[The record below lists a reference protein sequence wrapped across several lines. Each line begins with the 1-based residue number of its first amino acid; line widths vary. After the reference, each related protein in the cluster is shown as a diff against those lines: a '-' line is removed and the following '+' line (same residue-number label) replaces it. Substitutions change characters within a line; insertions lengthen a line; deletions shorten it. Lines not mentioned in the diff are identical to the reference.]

1 MLFYQRLSV
10 IITLVIFVVITGCAK
25 KPEAPR
31 PEVVAT
37 YVGGEVTK
45 QELRS
50 YINDYAQKSSNHD
63 VCDKHGWKHDKCEKD
78 EACESHPLSSVDA
91 YRMLT
96 KTFILNKMIE
106 RWVKEKGVARRKTV
120 KHGLKHLADDINLDT
135 IVAKKHE
142 DKLEPDRIEIQ
153 QYYEEHRDEYQGQ
166 AFDEVEGEIKGILA
180 ARNQETFIPEY
191 IEQLKK
197 NAVVSK
203 NYDLL
208 KVEAPAERE
217 LRNYYG
223 THREEFIEP
232 LKIKISQ
239 IQVNIGGRGSEKE
252 AIEKAQK
259 AMAQLRS
266 GEKFEKVAS
275 EYSDGFNAQNGGR
288 VPGYI
293 KKGDRS
299 NVFEENVFSLFPKE
313 MSKVF
318 KEGQS
323 YYIVKLT
330 ERQKDRQKALA
341 EVMAEV
347 KTSVIEEK
355 QKKKWELNKFE
366 ALFSM
371 HGKRFTVEEFMEEWE
386 EFSPGQRRQFTSFK
400 AKENLLD
407 QMLVKELMLE
417 DVEDELVDSENKK
430 ELSQMKNRI
439 LSQILHKEEV
449 DEKIEI
455 TDDAARELYE
465 KYKYELREP
474 AKAKISLVR
483 ISKGFSDDEQDSARK
498 KIDEAEAKLTSGE
511 DFAKVAQEY
520 SEDWTASQGGR
531 LDQWIYEGA
540 SYLGE
545 ALEHGLH
552 RYIFR
557 LDRGEVSDVFKF
569 KDDFFIVRM
578 DEKQE
583 PRQQT
588 FEEAKPY
595 VKEMLSSVRHEE
607 RAYELQNELLEKS
620 KLVVYDHVLSAML
633 REEKEHH
640 KKFDEK
646 PERRTHGFF

>member
-1 MLFYQRLSV
+1 MLF
-10 IITLVIFVVITGCAK
+10 
-25 KPEAPR
+25 
-31 PEVVAT
+31 
-37 YVGGEVTK
+37 
-45 QELRS
+45 RS
-50 YINDYAQKSSNHD
+50 Y
-63 VCDKHGWKHDKCEKD
+63 
-78 EACESHPLSSVDA
+78 
-91 YRMLT
+91 
-96 KTFILNKMIE
+96 ILNKMME

-120 KHGLKHLADDINLDT
+120 KHGLKHLADEVNLNLL
-135 IVAKKHE
+135 VAKKHE

-153 QYYEEHRDEYQGQ
+153 QYYEEHRDEYQGKV
-166 AFDEVEGEIKGILA
+166 FNEVEDEIKGILA

-208 KVEAPAERE
+208 KVKAPVERE
-217 LRNYYG
+217 LKNYYE
-223 THREEFIEP
+223 THRKEFMEP
-232 LKIKISQ
+232 LRIKISQ
-239 IQVNIGGRGSEKE
+239 IQINIGGRGSEKE

-275 EYSDGFNAQNGGR
+275 EYSDGFNARNGGR

-330 ERQKDRQKALA
+330 ERLKDRQKALS

-347 KTSVIEEK
+347 KTSVIEDK
-355 QKKKWELNKFE
+355 QKKKWGLNKFE
-366 ALFSM
+366 ALFSI

-386 EFSPGQRRQFTSFK
+386 ELSPDHRRQFASFE
-400 AKENLLD
+400 AKKNLLD
-407 QMLVKELMLE
+407 QLLIKELMLE

-430 ELSQMKNRI
+430 ELSQMKEQI
-439 LSQILHKEEV
+439 LRQILHKEEV

-455 TDDAARELYE
+455 TDDDARELYE

-545 ALEHGLH
+545 VLQHGLH
-552 RYIFR
+552 RHIFR
-557 LDRGEVSDVFKF
+557 LDQGEVSDVFKF
-569 KDDFFIVRM
+569 QDDFFIVRLE
-578 DEKQE
+578 EKQE
-583 PRQQT
+583 ARQQT
-588 FEEAKPY
+588 FEEAKPH
-595 VKEMLSSVRHEE
+595 VKEMLSAIRHEE
-607 RAYELQNELLEKS
+607 RSYELQNELLEKS
-620 KLVVYDHVLSAML
+620 KLVVYDHVLSTML

-646 PERRTHGFF
+646 PERRTHNVF